1 MKKTGLV
8 LALAVVF
15 VAAICATGSVDA
27 SGASDSASFPSVS
40 EIFSTVEW
48 PDYGLDDFFADAG
61 VVFSAEMFGQIATYF
76 GNLVTFIAEDTFLG
90 DLANVS
96 EESFTGDTGYVN
108 IFVLICTVIALICV
122 LGAVLSYLMNRK
134 TFSKAR
140 KKQA

>member
-27 SGASDSASFPSVS
+27 SGASDSTSFPSVS

-48 PDYGLDDFFADAG
+48 PDYGFDNFIEDAG
-61 VVFSAEMFGQIATYF
+61 VVFSAEMFGQIASYF
-76 GNLVTFIAEDTFLG
+76 GELVSFIMEDTFLG
-90 DLANVS
+90 DITNVS
-96 EESFTGDTGYVN
+96 ADSFSGDEGYVN
-108 IFVLICTVIALICV
+108 IFVLVCTVIAVICI

-140 KKQA
+140 KQI